1 MNASSRRNNSN
12 SRNKATGISMIT
24 GMQATEKI
32 KLATAMMQ
40 PTARMS
46 AKEGRPWKKEKR
58 HQHKEIANVRFN
70 SNHMD

>member
-1 MNASSRRNNSN
+1 
-12 SRNKATGISMIT
+12 MIT